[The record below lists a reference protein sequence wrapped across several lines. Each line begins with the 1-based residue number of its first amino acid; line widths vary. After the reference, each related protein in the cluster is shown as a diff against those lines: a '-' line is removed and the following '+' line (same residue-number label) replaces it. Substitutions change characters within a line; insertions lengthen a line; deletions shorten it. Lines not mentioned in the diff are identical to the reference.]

1 MPRPSS
7 RRPGPALRL
16 LQAAFGGALG
26 AFAGLVIGLFLAAP
40 LATLLRGGTDLG
52 AAAAAAGAL
61 AGAAIALRATAGRPP
76 EPALASPFT
85 FRRSRPDAS
94 PARHEPRPT
103 AFGSHREQP
112 EMADPRRDVL
122 PPAPPP
128 ATPQELN
135 ALLGRGSEFDGKLS
149 FEGTVRIDGTFT
161 GEISTTDT
169 LVVGES
175 AKIAA
180 EIACGTLVVHG
191 EIVGNISA
199 KTGVE
204 LHHPARVR
212 GDIATPSLMIE
223 KGVVF
228 EGRSQMESAA
238 SNVVPIKSAASDA

>member
-1 MPRPSS
+1 M
-7 RRPGPALRL
+7 RL
-16 LQAAFGGALG
+16 LQAGFGGALG
-26 AFAGLVIGLFLAAP
+26 AFAGLVLGLALAAP
-40 LATLLRGGTDLG
+40 LGALLQGGNDLG
-52 AAAAAAGAL
+52 TAAAVLGAL
-61 AGAAIALRATAGRPP
+61 AGTFVAYRLGAGRPP
-76 EPALASPFT
+76 EPVVASLFT
-85 FRRSRPDAS
+85 FKRSRPDAS
-94 PARHEPRPT
+94 PARHEPRPA
-103 AFGSHREQP
+103 AFGSPGEQL

-122 PPAPPP
+122 PPAPTP
-128 ATPQELN
+128 AMPQELN

-191 EIVGNISA
+191 EIVGNIRA

-212 GDIATPSLMIE
+212 GDITTPSLMIE

-228 EGRSQMESAA
+228 EGNSQMESAA
-238 SNVVPIKSAASDA
+238 SNIVPIKSAASDA

>member
-1 MPRPSS
+1 MSRPSS
-7 RRPGPALRL
+7 RRSWPFLRL
-16 LQAAFGGALG
+16 LQAGFGGALG
-26 AFAGLVIGLFLAAP
+26 AFAGLVLGLFLAAP
-40 LATLLRGGTDLG
+40 LGALLQGGNDLG
-52 AAAAAAGAL
+52 TTTAVLGAL
-61 AGAAIALRATAGRPP
+61 AGTFVAYRLGAGRPP

-85 FRRSRPDAS
+85 FKRSRADAT
-94 PARHEPRPT
+94 PPRQEPRPVT
-103 AFGSHREQP
+103 AVPQGEHTA
-112 EMADPRRDVL
+112 MAEPRRDFV
-122 PPAPPP
+122 PAPAIQAPQ
-128 ATPQELN
+128 QELN

-175 AKIAA
+175 AKISA

-191 EIVGNISA
+191 EIVGNIRA

-228 EGRSQMESAA
+228 EGRSQMDSAV